1 MCMTILFFGRLS
13 DRFGPQIRCDLP
25 DGIDDLAALTAWL
38 EHRHDAEGLLTEPS
52 IKVMVDKV
60 LVHDNPKLKGG
71 EEIGF
76 LPPVGG
82 G

>member
-1 MCMTILFFGRLS
+1 MIRILFFGRLS
-13 DRFGPQIRCDLP
+13 DRFGGLDMAMALP
-25 DGIDDLAALTAWL
+25 DGVSDLAALKLWL
-38 EHRHDAEGLLTEPS
+38 EREFDAIDVLSEPS
-52 IKVMVDKV
+52 IRVMVNKV
-60 LVHDNPKLKGG
+60 LVHDNPALNGD